1 MAFSASFS
9 SITETSARF
18 RASFTGGDS
27 GFSYYRYVRLDIDR
41 DTYEIRS
48 DSVGGASSS
57 FSETIRGLD
66 PGTTYDWEA
75 QLGYEDASGSITWL
89 SIYDSGS
96 FTTDSAAPAI
106 DLWSWSSSNGEAS
119 SSQTRAARNAMDNEE
134 PAENFPHEVW
144 NDIVNKVQESLDA
157 SGLSWER
164 SSSQGATLSRSGCL
178 MSSGDTLLTAAM
190 YNSVKYQIGQ
200 GNGSDGIYVDSEDEF
215 TWSHIESLTDYLNL
229 WIESI

>member
-1 MAFSASFS
+1 MC
-9 SITETSARF
+9 IR
-18 RASFTGGDS
+18 
-27 GFSYYRYVRLDIDR
+27 DR
-41 DTYEIRS
+41 
-48 DSVGGASSS
+48 
-57 FSETIRGLD
+57 
-66 PGTTYDWEA
+66 
-75 QLGYEDASGSITWL
+75 LGYEDASGSITWL

-144 NDIVNKVQESLDA
+144 NDIVNKVQEALDA

-229 WIESI
+229 WIENI

>member
-1 MAFSASFS
+1 MA
-9 SITETSARF
+9 RP
-18 RASFTGGDS
+18 
-27 GFSYYRYVRLDIDR
+27 VH
-41 DTYEIRS
+41 
-48 DSVGGASSS
+48 
-57 FSETIRGLD
+57 
-66 PGTTYDWEA
+66 
-75 QLGYEDASGSITWL
+75 
-89 SIYDSGS
+89 
-96 FTTDSAAPAI
+96 
-106 DLWSWSSSNGEAS
+106 
-119 SSQTRAARNAMDNEE
+119 AMDNEE

-144 NDIVNKVQESLDA
+144 NDIVNKVQEALDA

>member
-9 SITETSARF
+9 SITEASARF

-96 FTTDSAAPAI
+96 FTTDSTAPAI

-144 NDIVNKVQESLDA
+144 NDIVNKVQEALDA

-200 GNGSDGIYVDSEDEF
+200 GNGSDGIYVDLEDEF